1 MKYLTLI
8 LVLITNSAFA
18 SGQSSITMDKVSWEV
33 NQRFDNIPNNCLI
46 VAKEKQ
52 RRLSKQG
59 IKSKI
64 VVIKPRY
71 ASMKHAV
78 LCVDDQCVDN
88 GDISNNIFNKNEL
101 SYYGRV
107 VDMSL
112 PTVYLRFL

>member
-1 MKYLTLI
+1 MMKYLVLI
-8 LVLITNSAFA
+8 LVLIANSAFVNA
-18 SGQSSITMDKVSWEV
+18 QSPLAMDKVNWEV

-59 IKSKI
+59 IESKI
-64 VVIKPRY
+64 IVIQPTY

-78 LCVDDQCVDN
+78 LCVDDQCIDN

-101 SYYGRV
+101 SYYGKV
-107 VDMSL
+107 L
-112 PTVYLRFL
+112 

>member
-1 MKYLTLI
+1 MKYLALI

-18 SGQSSITMDKVSWEV
+18 SDQSSTTIDKVNLEV
-33 NQRFDNIPNNCLI
+33 NQRFDHIPNNCLI

-52 RRLSKQG
+52 RRLLKQS
-59 IKSKI
+59 IKSETI
-64 VVIKPRY
+64 VIKPRY

-107 VDMSL
+107 L
-112 PTVYLRFL
+112 

>member
-18 SGQSSITMDKVSWEV
+18 SDQSSTTMDKVSLEV

-52 RRLSKQG
+52 RRLLKQS
-59 IKSKI
+59 IESETI
-64 VVIKPRY
+64 VIKPWY

-107 VDMSL
+107 L
-112 PTVYLRFL
+112 

>member
-18 SGQSSITMDKVSWEV
+18 SDLSSTAMDKVSLEV

-52 RRLSKQG
+52 RRLLKQS
-59 IKSKI
+59 IESEI
-64 VVIKPRY
+64 IVIKPKY

-78 LCVDDQCVDN
+78 LCVNDQCVDN
-88 GDISNNIFNKNEL
+88 GDICNNIFNKNEL

-107 VDMSL
+107 L
-112 PTVYLRFL
+112 